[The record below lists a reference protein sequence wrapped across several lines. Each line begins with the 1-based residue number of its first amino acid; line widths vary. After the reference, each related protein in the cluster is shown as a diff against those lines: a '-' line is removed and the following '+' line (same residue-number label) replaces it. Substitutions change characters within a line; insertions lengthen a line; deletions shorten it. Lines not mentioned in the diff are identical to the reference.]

1 MTICIKLR
9 LKIKKTKHFF
19 SVKRVIYTKV
29 EEFLR
34 DDDFIRYVMDD
45 STDRDSYWVSYLHAA
60 PQIRAAY
67 LKAYD
72 VLVHLDDC
80 ELLTPEQTQQ
90 LKQRIFRTLS
100 KTVN

>member
-1 MTICIKLR
+1 M
-9 LKIKKTKHFF
+9 
-19 SVKRVIYTKV
+19 KRVIYTKV

-45 STDRDSYWVSYLHAA
+45 STDRESYWVSYLHAA

-72 VLVHLDDC
+72 ILVHLDDC
-80 ELLTPEQTQQ
+80 ELLTPEQTQL
-90 LKQRIFRTLS
+90 LKQRIFMTIN
-100 KTVN
+100 KAVN